1 MDGLWSSA
9 VPYRVPNATPLSG
22 GSPTGRE
29 SDNLKRPL
37 LVARAIRWTPTVE
50 DRSVDPPYPI
60 FITQS
65 AFAAVHAHVE
75 AKLRGTASLGF
86 LAGNV
91 LECPETG
98 APYVVIESAIHLPW
112 SISGDRL
119 RPALSQGWSVVQEE
133 VRRNGGQLLGW
144 YHTHRA
150 VEPRLSPADAATH
163 VALFDQPWQVA
174 LVVTPG
180 EAPAGGFFRISAGGS
195 RSHAYLPF
203 YELLDA
209 SSILPDGRKVSDLAW
224 VNYHTEEAIF
234 TSDRVSNPRLEIQP
248 RLLFPGEV
256 DESAAP
262 GTPPPMRRTGLERT
276 VRFAGY
282 GVLGLVAA
290 AVLFNVYRAR
300 ASGPDETVASEREA
314 VAAPRELVD
323 NTADTVALAVGA
335 FELRARLFESH
346 RMACPDLAR
355 GLVDLEERWTSYNV
369 ARKADAAGLDS
380 AGTARDRSLYADVDA
395 AERLFERSQCPRP

>member
-1 MDGLWSSA
+1 MDGLWSA
-9 VPYRVPNATPLSG
+9 APYRVPDATPLAG
-22 GSPTGRE
+22 GSPSGGE

-37 LVARAIRWTPTVE
+37 LVARAVRWTPTVE

-75 AKLRGTASLGF
+75 AKPRGTASLGF

-98 APYVVIESAIHLPW
+98 APYIVIESAIHLPW

-119 RPALSQGWSVVQEE
+119 RSALSQGWSVVQEE

-180 EAPAGGFFRISAGGS
+180 DAPAGGFFRTAADGS
-195 RSHAYLPF
+195 RSLAYLPF

-224 VNYHTEEAIF
+224 VNYRTEEAIF

-262 GTPPPMRRTGLERT
+262 ESPPPMRRTGLERT

-300 ASGPDETVASEREA
+300 ASGPGETVASEREA

-323 NTADTVALAVGA
+323 RTADTVALAVGA
-335 FELRARLFESH
+335 FELRARLFESR

-355 GLVDLEERWTSYNV
+355 GVVDLEERWTSYNA

>member
-1 MDGLWSSA
+1 MDRFWSS
-9 VPYRVPNATPLSG
+9 ATPLSG
-22 GSPTGRE
+22 GSPAGRE
-29 SDNLKRPL
+29 SENLTRPL
-37 LVARAIRWTPTVE
+37 PVAQAIRWTPTV
-50 DRSVDPPYPI
+50 DDSSVDPPYPI

-65 AFAAVHAHVE
+65 AFAAVQAHAE
-75 AKLRGTASLGF
+75 AKPLDTASLGF
-86 LAGNV
+86 LVGN
-91 LECPETG
+91 LFRCPETD
-98 APYVVIESAIHLPW
+98 APYVVIESAIQLPW

-133 VRRNGGQLLGW
+133 LRRNGGRLLGW
-144 YHTHRA
+144 YHAHRA
-150 VEPRLSPADAATH
+150 VEARLSPADVATH

-180 EAPAGGFFRISAGGS
+180 DAPAGGFFRIPADGS
-195 RSHAYLPF
+195 RSLAYLPF
-203 YELLDA
+203 YELLEA

-224 VNYHTEEAIF
+224 VNYRTEEAIF
-234 TSDRVSNPRLEIQP
+234 TSDRVSNPRLEIPP
-248 RLLFPGEV
+248 RLLFPEDV
-256 DESAAP
+256 DDSVAP
-262 GTPPPMRRTGLERT
+262 GSPPPMRRTSLERS

-300 ASGPDETVASEREA
+300 ASGPGETVASEREA
-314 VAAPRELVD
+314 AASPRDLVD
-323 NTADTVALAVGA
+323 RTADTVALAVGA
-335 FELRARLFESH
+335 FELRARLFDSR

-380 AGTARDRSLYADVDA
+380 AGAARDRSLYADVDA